1 VAPLYAVSG
10 RDGEPPSWRAIG
22 SPQEARAHETVLDA
36 LPPDGCVWDEG
47 LKACRE
53 KTAAERVRGFKREK
67 KAALSGEAKALTAQR
82 FAIGFADEEFQ
93 ALTAARALGQ
103 AADPRLVEAVQL
115 AQRVRA
121 AYAKVDAI
129 ADDDPEAERKVGEVT
144 L

>member
-1 VAPLYAVSG
+1 MGSLVAFLYPHARYGEDYEITVSG
-10 RDGEPPSWRAIG
+10 EGA
-22 SPQEARAHETVLDA
+22 SPEITR
-36 LPPDGCVWDEG
+36 WDEG
-47 LKACRE
+47 VLGPLP
-53 KTAAERVRGFKREK
+53 TAAELVAARVPILKREK
-67 KAALSGEAKALTAQR
+67 KVALSGEAKALTAQR

-115 AQRVRA
+115 AARVRA

-129 ADDDPEAERKVGEVT
+129 ADDDPEAGRKIGEVT